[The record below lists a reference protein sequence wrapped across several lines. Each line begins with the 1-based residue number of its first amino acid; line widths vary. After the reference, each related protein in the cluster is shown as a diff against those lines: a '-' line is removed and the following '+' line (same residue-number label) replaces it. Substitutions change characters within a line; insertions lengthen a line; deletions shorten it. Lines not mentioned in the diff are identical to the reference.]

1 MRGSP
6 ARGALIGAAL
16 GMLITA
22 ALILLPAALQ
32 GDFYE
37 IGDPLLVMG
46 MPIIV
51 LSTIVGAVVVPTPR
65 GAGAGAGGE
74 AHPSTGIRQVWIGCL
89 CVGAVLAVWLLLWG
103 TGAISTP
110 VLWIG

>member
-1 MRGSP
+1 MRGGR
-6 ARGALIGAAL
+6 ARGLLIGAAL
-16 GMLITA
+16 GMLVTG

-37 IGDPLLVMG
+37 IGDALLVMG
-46 MPIIV
+46 VPIIV
-51 LSTIVGAVVVPTPR
+51 LSAIVGAVVVASPR
-65 GAGAGAGGE
+65 GSGAGRA
-74 AHPSTGIRQVWIGCL
+74 AHTSKGARQVWIGCL
-89 CVGAVLAVWLLLWG
+89 CVGALLAVWLLLWG